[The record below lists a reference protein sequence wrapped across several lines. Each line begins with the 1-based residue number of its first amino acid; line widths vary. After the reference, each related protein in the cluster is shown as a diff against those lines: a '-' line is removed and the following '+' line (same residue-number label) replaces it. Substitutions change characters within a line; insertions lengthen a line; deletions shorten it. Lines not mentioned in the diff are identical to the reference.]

1 MLNFLQNHLRGKETH
16 IMNDTDFSI
25 YLSHMNA
32 LDRLEKFNKRAVK
45 AKTYKTKHKNFRI
58 ADALYAEYRE
68 LIEEDQTYITLCLDH
83 IETITND

>member
-1 MLNFLQNHLRGKETH
+1 MDEA
-16 IMNDTDFSI
+16 DYSI
-25 YLSHMNA
+25 YLSHTNA
-32 LDRLEKFNKRAVK
+32 MERMKKFNKRAVK

-68 LIEEDQTYITLCLDH
+68 LIEEDQTYVTLCLDH